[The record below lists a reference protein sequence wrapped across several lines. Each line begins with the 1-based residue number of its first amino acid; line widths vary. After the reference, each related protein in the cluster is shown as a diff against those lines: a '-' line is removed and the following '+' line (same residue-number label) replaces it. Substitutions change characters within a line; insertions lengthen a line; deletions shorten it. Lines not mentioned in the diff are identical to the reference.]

1 MIRNFSLACMNASY
15 GDCYPMTEETDFSK
29 LQPTP
34 EMVREAKKNL
44 GGWVYAI
51 SGTYSPNDAVPAE
64 AIAGAW
70 KVDDKGNIIP
80 GSFTLNPNYKK
91 K

>member
-1 MIRNFSLACMNASY
+1 MA
-15 GDCYPMTEETDFSK
+15 DQPDVSK

-34 EMVREAKKNL
+34 EMVREAKKNP

-51 SGTYSPNDAVPAE
+51 AGTYGPNDAVPPE

-70 KVDDKGNIIP
+70 KVDDNGDIIP
-80 GSFTLNPNYKK
+80 GSFKPNPNYKQK
-91 K
+91 

>member
-1 MIRNFSLACMNASY
+1 MIRNLTFVYVFLVGCGMA
-15 GDCYPMTEETDFSK
+15 EETDLSK

-34 EMVREAKKNL
+34 EMVREAKEHP
-44 GGWVYAI
+44 GGSVYAI
-51 SGTYSPNDAVPAE
+51 SGAYGPNDAVPPE

-70 KVDDKGNIIP
+70 KVDDNGNIIQ
-80 GSFTLNPNYKK
+80 GSFVPNPNYKK

>member
-1 MIRNFSLACMNASY
+1 MADGRGLS
-15 GDCYPMTEETDFSK
+15 E

-34 EMVREAKKNL
+34 EMVREAKRNP

-51 SGTYSPNDAVPAE
+51 AGTYGPNDAVPPE

-70 KVDDKGNIIP
+70 KVDGKGNIIP
-80 GSFTLNPNYKK
+80 GSFQPNPNYKK

>member
-1 MIRNFSLACMNASY
+1 MS
-15 GDCYPMTEETDFSK
+15 DETDFSK

-34 EMVREAKKNL
+34 EMVREAKSHP

-51 SGTYSPNDAVPAE
+51 SGTYRPSDAIPPQ

-70 KVDDKGNIIP
+70 KVDDNGNIVP
-80 GSFTLNPNYKK
+80 GSFRPNPNYRKT
-91 K
+91 